1 MPFASLEYQTHTK
14 CLYFPSPSPP
24 LSSIEFSLLMVQIF
38 AGAAFDFG
46 AFDCASF
53 PLFQNLWRVL
63 SKKEVKV
70 WDPTH
75 STVSDWWF
83 WNIATVGF
91 VSLEKRK
98 GGKCP
103 NVCVWVGIKLFCIFS
118 RVNSI
123 SMPLDV
129 YFGFYLFSLL
139 RGHMF
144 VEEDGQ
150 TYKNSFFGGEKNVNL
165 ICLPKLSCH
174 SFSFSSK
181 SLSLS
186 FCWAPLMA
194 TCQKCFKFKIKLFKL
209 KF

>member
-1 MPFASLEYQTHTK
+1 MPLLSKYLPVLRAPGFNEPYDIRPYKSALLLFKKSEFGANFWGTNYTSFHLKMPFASLEYQTHTK

-24 LSSIEFSLLMVQIF
+24 LSSIEFSFLMVQIF

-91 VSLEKRK
+91 VSSDSKEYQIKKKER
-98 GGKCP
+98 GD
-103 NVCVWVGIKLFCIFS
+103 NVQTCMCGWGS
-118 RVNSI
+118 NYSA
-123 SMPLDV
+123 
-129 YFGFYLFSLL
+129 YFQG
-139 RGHMF
+139 
-144 VEEDGQ
+144 
-150 TYKNSFFGGEKNVNL
+150 
-165 ICLPKLSCH
+165 
-174 SFSFSSK
+174 
-181 SLSLS
+181 
-186 FCWAPLMA
+186 
-194 TCQKCFKFKIKLFKL
+194 
-209 KF
+209 